1 MRWVIPLLIL
11 IVLVFGCVGNT
22 DNAHFKSPSS
32 SSTQK
37 TTPNAG
43 NSEWKNP
50 VVGGMNSFAIE
61 LYKKLGENNS
71 NVFFSPYSIETALA
85 IAYEGARGTTRE
97 EMENVLRLPGDNETR
112 WKGFRGLILSLE
124 SNESSP
130 FVLRSANAL
139 WVQSGYP
146 IREDYLRI
154 AKEYYLANVSDLDFQ
169 GNPEG
174 AADVINDWVKNRT
187 GGRIRDIISRLSPD
201 TRLVI
206 TNAIYFKANWSSRFE
221 AVNTKNETFHSPTG
235 PVVVQ
240 MMHQTAKFLYFEN
253 DDLQAVELPYEGNR
267 LSMLII
273 LPREGR
279 FEEVE
284 GQLNAEMI
292 SEIVANMTDEMVAVS
307 IPKFK
312 LEEDYHLKDVLMEM
326 GVKRAFTRPD
336 FAGISELGN
345 LVISDVI
352 HKTYIRVAE
361 KGTEAAA
368 ATAVI
373 MTLTAPKGENLKV
386 FRADRPFIFF
396 IYDRETGAILFMGRL
411 MNPKE

>member
-1 MRWVIPLLIL
+1 MRWVVPLLIL
-11 IVLVFGCVGNT
+11 IVLVSGCVSDV
-22 DNAHFKSPSS
+22 DNARFESSSS
-32 SSTQK
+32 SSTQE

-61 LYKKLGENNS
+61 LYKKLGENNG
-71 NVFFSPYSIETALA
+71 NVFFSPYSIETALT
-85 IAYEGARGTTRE
+85 IAYEGARGATRD
-97 EMENVLRLPGDNETR
+97 EMGNVLQLPGDNETR

-146 IREDYLRI
+146 VREDYLRI
-154 AKEYYLANVSDLDFQ
+154 AKEYYLANASDLDFQ

-206 TNAIYFKANWSSRFE
+206 TNAVYFKANWSSRFE
-221 AVNTKNETFHSPTG
+221 AVNTKNETFYSPSG

-267 LSMLII
+267 LGMLVI

-284 GQLNAEMI
+284 RQLNAEMI

-312 LEEDYHLKDVLMEM
+312 LEEDYHLKEVLMEM

-336 FAGISELGN
+336 FAGISELED

-352 HKTYIRVAE
+352 HKTYISVAE

-373 MTLTAPKGENLKV
+373 MTLAAPPENNLKV

-396 IYDRETGAILFMGRL
+396 IHDRETGAILFMGRL